1 VTAIVPARNE
11 EAVIARCVRS
21 LAPYMRVVVA
31 DDASTDRTA
40 EEARAAGAEV
50 APVPPLAPGWLGK
63 PHACWTGAQK
73 AETEWL
79 LFVDADT
86 WYEPGFAAAML
97 DFARNHGLEAVSVF
111 PQQVCQRWYEK
122 ALIEYGLGLYFA
134 GVDAARL
141 RDPASPEALVN
152 GQCLLIRREA
162 YFAMGGHKAVAGSV
176 TEDVALAGVMKRR
189 GVPFAVCR
197 AERLARVRMYDS
209 FLALWRGFEKNS
221 FRVLFHNP
229 RAGALVVAATVV
241 MTSWLPVAA
250 LLALVEG
257 PVAAALPAAA
267 AVIGWKPWYRSW
279 ARALW
284 APVAVYLFQGIV
296 IAAMLAALTGRGT
309 VWKGRRV

>member
-1 VTAIVPARNE
+1 
-11 EAVIARCVRS
+11 
-21 LAPYMRVVVA
+21 
-31 DDASTDRTA
+31 
-40 EEARAAGAEV
+40 
-50 APVPPLAPGWLGK
+50 
-63 PHACWTGAQK
+63 
-73 AETEWL
+73 
-79 LFVDADT
+79 
-86 WYEPGFAAAML
+86 
-97 DFARNHGLEAVSVF
+97 
-111 PQQVCQRWYEK
+111 
-122 ALIEYGLGLYFA
+122 
-134 GVDAARL
+134 
-141 RDPASPEALVN
+141 
-152 GQCLLIRREA
+152 
-162 YFAMGGHKAVAGSV
+162 
-176 TEDVALAGVMKRR
+176 
-189 GVPFAVCR
+189 
-197 AERLARVRMYDS
+197 MYDS

-279 ARALW
+279 AQALW